1 MDIFLF
7 SILALLI
14 MIVSTTDYSLGN
26 ISLLKI
32 EIDKREEK
40 SYAFLLEKYIKKED
54 IYRMSLNYLKLTL
67 VIGFIIVSVNLF
79 SGLISDLLIT
89 GILVIIFS
97 EAIPRLVSLYMSP
110 TVIIWFI
117 KIPQISYSLF
127 SWISQVENKFLQPKH
142 PPVQNAIRNTELELF
157 KNALNFKEVLL
168 KECMVPRTEICAIEI
183 SSDVDTLIKK
193 FYDSKFSRVIIYD
206 TNIDKIIGYVHSKD
220 LFNNS
225 KSIADIIRRIESF
238 PESYSAKELLRYM
251 TVNKIS
257 IVLVTDEYG
266 GTAGIVTLEDIVEE
280 IVGDINDEY
289 DNEDLVHKTLS
300 ENEYIF
306 SARIEMKNLNREF
319 SLNLPESEEYET
331 LGGFVTFVNENIP
344 KKGDVVLF
352 DRYQFTILKT
362 KHNRLDLISV
372 VMLDGVDI

>member
-1 MDIFLF
+1 
-7 SILALLI
+7 

-67 VIGFIIVSVNLF
+67 VIGFVIVSVNLF

-89 GILVIIFS
+89 GILVILFS
-97 EAIPRLVSLYMSP
+97 EALPRLVSLYMSP

-127 SWISQVENKFLQPKH
+127 SWISQVDNKFLQPKR
-142 PPVQNAIRNTELELF
+142 PPVQTAIRNTELELF

-168 KECMVPRTEICAIEI
+168 KECMVPRTEICVIEI
-183 SSDVDTLIKK
+183 SSEVDVLIKK
-193 FYDSKFSRVIIYD
+193 FSDSKFSRVIIFD

-220 LFNNS
+220 LFNDT
-225 KSIADIIRRIESF
+225 KSIGDVIRRIESF
-238 PESYSAKELLRYM
+238 TESYSAKDLLRYM

-257 IVLVTDEYG
+257 IILVTDEYG

-289 DNEDLVHKTLS
+289 DNEELVHKTLS
-300 ENEYIF
+300 ENEYVF

-331 LGGFVTFVNENIP
+331 LGGFITFVNENIP

-372 VMLDGVDI
+372 VMLNGVDI

>member
-142 PPVQNAIRNTELELF
+142 PPVQNAIRNTELYRDWE
-157 KNALNFKEVLL
+157 
-168 KECMVPRTEICAIEI
+168 
-183 SSDVDTLIKK
+183 
-193 FYDSKFSRVIIYD
+193 
-206 TNIDKIIGYVHSKD
+206 
-220 LFNNS
+220 
-225 KSIADIIRRIESF
+225 
-238 PESYSAKELLRYM
+238 
-251 TVNKIS
+251 
-257 IVLVTDEYG
+257 TD
-266 GTAGIVTLEDIVEE
+266 
-280 IVGDINDEY
+280 
-289 DNEDLVHKTLS
+289 
-300 ENEYIF
+300 
-306 SARIEMKNLNREF
+306 
-319 SLNLPESEEYET
+319 
-331 LGGFVTFVNENIP
+331 
-344 KKGDVVLF
+344 
-352 DRYQFTILKT
+352 
-362 KHNRLDLISV
+362 
-372 VMLDGVDI
+372 

>member
-1 MDIFLF
+1 
-7 SILALLI
+7 LALLI
-14 MIVSTTDYSLGN
+14 IIVSTTDYSLGN

-40 SYAFLLEKYIKKED
+40 SYAFLLEKYIKKEV

-67 VIGFIIVSVNLF
+67 VIGFVIVSVNLF
-79 SGLISDLLIT
+79 SGLIADLVIT

-97 EAIPRLVSLYMSP
+97 EALPRLVSLYMSP
-110 TVIIWFI
+110 IVIIWFI
-117 KIPQISYSLF
+117 KIPQISYLLF
-127 SWISQVENKFLQPKH
+127 SWIAQVENKFLQPKR
-142 PPVQNAIRNTELELF
+142 PPVQTAIRNTELELF

-183 SSDVDTLIKK
+183 SSEVDVLIKK
-193 FYDSKFSRVIIYD
+193 FSDSKFSRVIIFD

-220 LFNNS
+220 LFNDT
-225 KSIADIIRRIESF
+225 KSIGDVIRRIESF
-238 PESYSAKELLRYM
+238 PESYSAKDLLKYM

-257 IVLVTDEYG
+257 IILVTDEYG

-300 ENEYIF
+300 ENEYVF

-331 LGGFVTFVNENIP
+331 LGGFITFVNENIP